1 MRSCMLGLIES
12 FYCFFQSLVFGPFD
26 KRLEMVH
33 FINIVDCSIFVVVVE
48 SMMNVGLL
56 TSLWDVHRL
65 FSVCMLH

>member
-33 FINIVDCSIFVVVVE
+33 FINVVDCSTFVVVDE
-48 SMMNVGLL
+48 RQRCLRASIFFFI
-56 TSLWDVHRL
+56 S
-65 FSVCMLH
+65 F